1 MGEHVRLR
9 TGEVI
14 FARVA
19 DDAEADWF
27 PAAVDVTAGVVEA
40 ENCQVVTSEGELCD
54 LRGYARRNPGLQ
66 RGSNPQVIVQ
76 VADQPREPS
85 ALVQALRAAERA
97 SRPVACGPSGSNAAE
112 SPIRQSTSAGAGAR
126 AGRAPGW
133 LGYGVTLGSSARSR

>member
-40 ENCQVVTSEGELCD
+40 GSCQVVTSDGEVCD

-66 RGSNPQVIVQ
+66 LASNPQVVVQ
-76 VADQPREPS
+76 AAGQPRGPS
-85 ALVQALRAAERA
+85 AFAQALRAAERA
-97 SRPVACGPSGSNAAE
+97 KPTGGMR
-112 SPIRQSTSAGAGAR
+112 PIRLDCCREPHLPVHQCRCGC
-126 AGRAPGW
+126 
-133 LGYGVTLGSSARSR
+133 

>member
-40 ENCQVVTSEGELCD
+40 ENCQVVTGDGELCD

-66 RGSNPQVIVQ
+66 LASNPLVIVQ

-85 ALVQALRAAERA
+85 AFVQALRAAERA
-97 SRPVACGPSGSNAAE
+97 KPTGGMR
-112 SPIRQSTSAGAGAR
+112 PIRLECCREPHPPIHQCQCGC
-126 AGRAPGW
+126 
-133 LGYGVTLGSSARSR
+133 